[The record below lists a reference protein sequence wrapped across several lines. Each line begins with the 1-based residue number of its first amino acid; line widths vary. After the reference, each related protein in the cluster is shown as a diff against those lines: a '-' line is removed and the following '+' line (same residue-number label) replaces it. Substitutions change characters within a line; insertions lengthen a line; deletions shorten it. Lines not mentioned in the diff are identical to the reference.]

1 MSKDSRP
8 DPEIQ
13 AILQHNTGFD
23 EPARWVG
30 YARSHGFRR
39 VSAAKVARCPDCAAG
54 PRSVWGQY
62 VYYSTL
68 IRLLECERCG
78 LVWADAHIDPA
89 VMQRHFESA
98 YKGDEY
104 FRRSRNAIFEHL
116 TTVIDGLAPPGARIL
131 DIGGARGDL
140 MHKVVTRRPDLCAT
154 VHDLSRAATDWAA
167 THFGFATLGGDA
179 DELATHSERYD
190 VVVLS
195 DVLYYEPKLA
205 TLWFALSR
213 LIRPGGAIVIRIPN
227 RVPLMRLGRMW
238 FRLSHLFGRKPLQSR
253 VRFFNPEHIF
263 VLSRGYLQRRLL
275 SIGFTRVRAT
285 PSPPLTGSLPG
296 AAQAWFLRL
305 ASGANRLS
313 GQRLVLTPSVLIIGT
328 HRQPVDGLDGG
339 AQ

>member
-1 MSKDSRP
+1 MDSRP

-23 EPARWVG
+23 EPALWVD
-30 YARSHGFRR
+30 YARAHGFQ
-39 VSAAKVARCPDCAAG
+39 KVRAVKVPRCPDCSAG
-54 PRSVWGQY
+54 PRSGWGQY

-68 IRLLECERCG
+68 IHLLECERCG

-116 TTVIDGLAPPGARIL
+116 ATVIDSLAPTGARIL

-140 MHKVVTRRPDLCAT
+140 MHKVVTRRPDLSAT
-154 VHDLSRAATDWAA
+154 VHDRSMTATDWAA

-179 DELATHSERYD
+179 DGLATRSERYD

-205 TLWFALSR
+205 TLWSALSR

-227 RVPLMRLGRMW
+227 RVSLMRLGRIW
-238 FRLSHLFGRKPLQSR
+238 SQSSQLVGRRPSQSR
-253 VRFFNPEHIF
+253 VPFFNPEHIF
-263 VLSRGYLQRRLL
+263 VFSRGYLRRRLS
-275 SIGFTRVRAT
+275 SIGFARIWAT
-285 PSPPLTGSLPG
+285 PSPPLTGPRQG
-296 AAQAWFLRL
+296 AAQSWLFQL
-305 ASGANRLS
+305 AASANRLS
-313 GQRLVLTPSVLIIGT
+313 GQRLVLTPSVLVIGS
-328 HRQPVDGLDGG
+328 HRRPAEGRDGD
-339 AQ
+339 A